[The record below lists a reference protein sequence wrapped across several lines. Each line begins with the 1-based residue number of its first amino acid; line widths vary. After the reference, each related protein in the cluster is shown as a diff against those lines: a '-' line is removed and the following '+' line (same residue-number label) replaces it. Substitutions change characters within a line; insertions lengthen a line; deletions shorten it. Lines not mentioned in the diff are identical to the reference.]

1 MSAQFWSVSCYAA
14 HERPINALQSTVRGV
29 SGMLIA
35 AFCCACVANAT
46 CFLLWK
52 RLGRSIKREIWH
64 LFGWFSALAASGC
77 FIGTFAFAANMMQ
90 LSEGFEANLTPNYS
104 RDFNLQYE
112 AVFRW
117 KAVYVALFP
126 LEFMCISI
134 AKLLVLERL
143 YNFVLPKLDSAIAL
157 RLKRFGFATIICVVV
172 CNTIAVAANIAQAVY
187 LSRASSLMQKAAATP
202 DGAAAHSLR
211 RDAMVLF
218 HEKAQSLATLQ
229 KMCEATLLLVI
240 IVAFVVVG
248 FFSMRRISGALQQLS
263 DSQQVQQQARP
274 MLVSS
279 KP

>member
-1 MSAQFWSVSCYAA
+1 MSAQFWSVSCLAA

-29 SGMLIA
+29 SGILIA

-52 RLGRSIKREIWH
+52 RLGRSVKREIWH

-90 LSEGFEANLTPNYS
+90 LSEGYEGNFQNS

-126 LEFMCISI
+126 LEFMCVSI

-187 LSRASSLMQKAAATP
+187 LSRAASLMKQAAAAAP
-202 DGAAAHSLR
+202 DAAAAHSLS

-229 KMCEATLLLVI
+229 TMCEATLLLVI

-274 MLVSS
+274 MPVSS

>member
-1 MSAQFWSVSCYAA
+1 MSAQFWSVSCHAA

-52 RLGRSIKREIWH
+52 RLGRSVKREIWH

-90 LSEGFEANLTPNYS
+90 LSEGYEGNTQNP
-104 RDFNLQYE
+104 RDFHLQYE
-112 AVFRW
+112 SVFRW

-126 LEFMCISI
+126 LGFMCISI

-187 LSRASSLMQKAAATP
+187 LSRASSLMQQAAATP
-202 DGAAAHSLR
+202 DDAAARSLS

-240 IVAFVVVG
+240 VVAFVVVG

-274 MLVSS
+274 MPVSS

>member
-1 MSAQFWSVSCYAA
+1 MSAQFWSVSCHAA

-52 RLGRSIKREIWH
+52 RLGRSVKREIWH

-90 LSEGFEANLTPNYS
+90 LSEGYEGNTQNP
-104 RDFNLQYE
+104 RDFYPQYE

-126 LEFMCISI
+126 LGFMCISI

-172 CNTIAVAANIAQAVY
+172 LNTIAVAANIAQAVY
-187 LSRASSLMQKAAATP
+187 LSRASSLMQQAAATP
-202 DGAAAHSLR
+202 DDAAARSLS

-274 MLVSS
+274 MPVSS